1 MTASGIP
8 ITESTVLPVLFMVV
22 VLLATGLVLLA
33 RRMLPDRPVQT
44 ARQEPDWLRA
54 DRAIARLR
62 AAGLDTDALLGP
74 WLAEARRGE
83 NRDLT

>member
-1 MTASGIP
+1 MTAAGMP

-33 RRMLPDRPVQT
+33 RRMLPDRPAPAVT
-44 ARQEPDWLRA
+44 REPDWLRA

-62 AAGLDTDALLGP
+62 AAGLDTDTLLGP
-74 WLAEARRGE
+74 WLAHLRRGDH
-83 NRDLT
+83 RDHP

>member
-1 MTASGIP
+1 MTAALP
-8 ITESTVLPVLFMVV
+8 VTESTVLPVLFMVV

-33 RRMLPDRPVQT
+33 RRMLPDKPAPVV
-44 ARQEPDWLRA
+44 RQEPDWLRA

-62 AAGLDTDALLGP
+62 AAGLDTDRLLGP
-74 WLAEARRGE
+74 WLAEVRRGE